1 MQTPINLCNVY
12 NPEGSVTLNINMVV
26 RPCFLLRDYITAMAK
41 KAFSCCCFLCRD
53 CTHFKTRVCG
63 HSLRTNFLR
72 SFFGVGVPYC
82 DGHNAFLGKRF
93 VFKAPL
99 RLKRP

>member
-41 KAFSCCCFLCRD
+41 KLSVVAAFCAEVVRTSKPGFVVTVFVRTSCDHFL
-53 CTHFKTRVCG
+53 V
-63 HSLRTNFLR
+63 
-72 SFFGVGVPYC
+72 
-82 DGHNAFLGKRF
+82 
-93 VFKAPL
+93 
-99 RLKRP
+99 